1 MPACCGMA
9 GIVAVVVAADVW
21 ASKTKRPTISA
32 TIADLLDH
40 PVGGPVAVGG
50 LVGLGWHL
58 LADPIIRQLM
68 GAPNEIF
75 PA

>member
-1 MPACCGMA
+1 
-9 GIVAVVVAADVW
+9 
-21 ASKTKRPTISA
+21 
-32 TIADLLDH
+32 
-40 PVGGPVAVGG
+40 VGG